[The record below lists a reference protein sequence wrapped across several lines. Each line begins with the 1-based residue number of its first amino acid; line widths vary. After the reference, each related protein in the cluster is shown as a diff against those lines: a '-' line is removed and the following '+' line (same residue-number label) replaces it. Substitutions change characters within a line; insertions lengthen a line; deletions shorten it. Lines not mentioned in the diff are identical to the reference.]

1 MAEPDAPF
9 VMETICIGGHG
20 IASGYRACAGG
31 RAGRSSPCSS
41 GRDDAARAW
50 GFGYTCRRCRSS
62 AQRLILTAADLLT
75 KYVRWCIR
83 WWTPSGATPPGPSS
97 FLGRRSLRQRPG
109 PGPRYARSPSHSPDQ
124 DRTARGDHA

>member
-31 RAGRSSPCSS
+31 AGRSSPCSS

-50 GFGYTCRRCRSS
+50 GFGYTDRRCRSP
-62 AQRLILTAADLLT
+62 AQRSILTAALHLLT

-83 WWTPSGATPPGPSS
+83 
-97 FLGRRSLRQRPG
+97 
-109 PGPRYARSPSHSPDQ
+109 
-124 DRTARGDHA
+124 